1 VENSPE
7 LIQEIK
13 ALRKVL
19 ERLDSKIPHFAKAF
33 SVNDIGQKIKADRKD
48 RDAELSNL
56 YQLLTQPENVNE

>member
-1 VENSPE
+1 MENSPE

-19 ERLDSKIPHFAKAF
+19 ERLASKIPHFAKAL
-33 SVNDIGQKIKADRKD
+33 SADDAAQKMKADRNG

-56 YQLLTQPENVNE
+56 YQLLTGDSQ

>member
-1 VENSPE
+1 MENLPE

-33 SVNDIGQKIKADRKD
+33 SVNDIGQKINGDRKD
-48 RDAELSNL
+48 RDPELINL
-56 YQLLTQPENVNE
+56 YQLLTGDSQ